1 VYQFLQIGLTSQLRN
16 MRSGGGKKLDCVYQ
30 SSSSSLLEPDGIINR
45 LLYLKPNCTR
55 SPTSRVLT
63 MSNNS
68 SSSLAGYE
76 SLLASLPLTLTL
88 PNIDITTLL
97 AGLGLASLSY
107 NAYRLLAAAAVYF
120 LPSRLQIYHHGSEPY
135 ALVTGASDG
144 IGLAGWL
151 LLLINLVRWPSSPPY

>member
-1 VYQFLQIGLTSQLRN
+1 

-30 SSSSSLLEPDGIINR
+30 SSSSSLLEPDGSTTR
-45 LLYLKPNCTR
+45 LLYLKPNCIR

-68 SSSLAGYE
+68 SSP
-76 SLLASLPLTLTL
+76 LASLPLTLTL
-88 PNIDITTLL
+88 PNVDIATIL

-107 NAYRLLAAAAVYF
+107 NAYRLLAAAAVYL
-120 LPSRLQIYHHGSEPY
+120 LPSRLYLYHHDSEPY

-144 IGLAGWL
+144 IGLAGSL
-151 LLLINLVRWPSSPPY
+151 